1 MLDELVKKEVGQAL
15 IFHVI
20 IPAHCTFLVK
30 ILLIS

>member
-1 MLDELVKKEVGQAL
+1 MLDELVKKEVEQAL